1 MSNNLNSKNVVLLG
15 AGPMAMDYAKVL
27 KHLGV
32 NFTVVGKSLKGVQ
45 KFQKKMEIPAI
56 SQGLVGWQ
64 KEKRCKPDSAIV
76 AVSCEAL
83 ASTAIELMDMGLRK
97 ILLEK
102 PAGLTAQQ
110 IKKVCA
116 HATKTESKVYIAY
129 NRRFYASVKE
139 AQKLIKKDGGVK
151 SFNFEFTEWCD
162 QIEKKLKNS
171 MTGENWFLANSSHV
185 VDLAFFLGGEPKEF
199 SSYTS
204 GGNDWHPT
212 ATIFSGA
219 GITHSGALFSYR
231 ANWDAPGRWGVEILT
246 AKHKYIF
253 CPLEKLQM
261 LKHNTIS
268 VEPVIIDD
276 QVDVEFKPGLYQQT
290 KSFLQEN
297 SNTPLLDIHKH
308 HESVTTFYEKII
320 RPYGFRG

>member
-1 MSNNLNSKNVVLLG
+1 MSNNLNSKKLLLLG

-27 KHLGV
+27 KHLGID
-32 NFTVVGKSLKGVQ
+32 FTAIGKSVEGTENFYKQVGVTAIPHGLPKWKQKGSSRANYG
-45 KFQKKMEIPAI
+45 II
-56 SQGLVGWQ
+56 
-64 KEKRCKPDSAIV
+64 
-76 AVSCEAL
+76 AVNCDAL
-83 ASTAIELMDMGLRK
+83 ASTAIELMDKGVQK

-110 IKKVCA
+110 IKRVCV
-116 HATKTESKVYIAY
+116 HAKKTGSEIYIAY
-129 NRRFYASVKE
+129 NRRFYASVRE
-139 AQKLIKKDGGVK
+139 AQKLIKEDGGVQ

-162 QIEKKLKNS
+162 QIDKKLKNS

-212 ATIFSGA
+212 ATVFSGA

-231 ANWDAPGRWGVEILT
+231 ANWDAPGRWGVEVLT

-253 CPLEKLQM
+253 CPLEKLQI
-261 LKHNTIS
+261 LKHNT
-268 VEPVIIDD
+268 VLTEPVEIDD
-276 QVDVEFKPGLYQQT
+276 QFDLKFKPGLYQQT
-290 KSFLQEN
+290 RSFLNEDDKAPFLN
-297 SNTPLLDIHKH
+297 IHKH
-308 HESVTTFYEKII
+308 YEKVKTYYEKII
-320 RPYGFRG
+320 RP